1 MDNLVSDGKAVNVL
15 LAQTVTKGQP
25 VFANGFHGVA
35 MTDGVS
41 GDTIAIETSNR
52 EFEHEVAGALAV
64 SKGDVLYITDDGT
77 DVVSKTVTDNRLF
90 AIATTAKDA
99 NNVIWYKVLENRG

>member
-1 MDNLVSDGKAVNVL
+1 MDNLVSDGNAVNVV

-25 VFANGFHGVA
+25 VFADGFHGVA

-64 SKGDVLYITDDGT
+64 AKGDVLYITTDGT
-77 DVVSKTVTDNRLF
+77 DVVSKTNTGRLF
-90 AIATTAKDA
+90 GVATTAKDS
-99 NNVIWYKVLENRG
+99 NNVIWYKLLENRG